1 MGCCGL
7 EAVPYRDGVVLEPRS
22 PPAILLRA
30 LPRLSQKPLGDRV
43 RAALLDLCEVGIVLR
58 YALILRHM

>member
-1 MGCCGL
+1 M
-7 EAVPYRDGVVLEPRS
+7 PYRDGVVLEPRS

-30 LPRLSQKPLGDRV
+30 LPRPSQKLPDDRV